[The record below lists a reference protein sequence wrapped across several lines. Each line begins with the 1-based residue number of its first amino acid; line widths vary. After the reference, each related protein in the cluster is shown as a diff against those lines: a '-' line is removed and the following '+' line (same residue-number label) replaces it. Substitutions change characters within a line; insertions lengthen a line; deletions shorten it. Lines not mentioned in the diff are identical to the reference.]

1 MAVMA
6 LNVSIR
12 FCPVPPTGK
21 ATPQKPSMLAL
32 QDEPTTPANARNHAG
47 GVDAASIDASR
58 LPLPQVL
65 PGYALYAYER
75 RVHLHM
81 GALAGSS
88 SDPASSSTTD
98 STAVE
103 ACHHEYQECVWGR
116 GGSLDVSTE
125 LDTKSQTWTCL

>member
-1 MAVMA
+1 MIA

-12 FCPVPPTGK
+12 FCLVPPTRKGIL
-21 ATPQKPSMLAL
+21 QKPSMFTP
-32 QDEPTTPANARNHAG
+32 QDEHTTDANARNHAR

-103 ACHHEYQECVWGR
+103 ACHHEYQEGVWGCR
-116 GGSLDVSTE
+116 GSLDVSSE
-125 LDTKSQTWTCL
+125 LDTESQTSPWL